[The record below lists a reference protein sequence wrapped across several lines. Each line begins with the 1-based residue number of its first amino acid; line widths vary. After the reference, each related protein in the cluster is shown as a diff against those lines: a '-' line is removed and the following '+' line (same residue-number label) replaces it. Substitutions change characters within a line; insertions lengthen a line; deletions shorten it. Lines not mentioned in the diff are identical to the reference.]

1 MNINKRNINKRVV
14 WAATGIIGAG
24 VAGGLTYAAVATPAA
39 ASSDLGSAVDS
50 AMSAVAPGDAGQPG
64 HMGMRMGMGRHAMLN
79 RIEHGELTLK
89 TRNGD
94 RTVDLQRGTVS
105 AVSPTSISVTS
116 ADKFPGTYAVD
127 SATKVRTRSGLGSIS
142 SVHVGDQVFVVASAG
157 KALRILD
164 HLGILDRKAG
174 SGG

>member
-1 MNINKRNINKRVV
+1 MNKPAV
-14 WAATGIIGAG
+14 WIATGVIGAG

-39 ASSDLGSAVDS
+39 ASSDLGSAVDN
-50 AMSAVAPGDAGQPG
+50 AMSAAAPGDPGQTG
-64 HMGMRMGMGRHAMLN
+64 HMRMGMGRRAMLN
-79 RIEHGELTLK
+79 RIEHGELTLR

-116 ADKFPGTYAVD
+116 ADKFAGTYAVD
-127 SATKVRTRSGLGSIS
+127 SATKVRTRNGLVSIS
-142 SVHVGDQVFVVASAG
+142 SVHVGDQVFVVATSG

-164 HLGILDRKAG
+164 RPAKT
-174 SGG
+174 GG